1 MAKRKSIE
9 IEGFKHKNPIPAASR
24 VGNMLMTGII
34 TGTDPATGKLA
45 DTLEAQC
52 ANIFHHVRS
61 IMAAAGGST
70 DDIIK
75 MNVWMKD
82 RSNRDV
88 LNAEWVKMFPD
99 AALAARAAYLA
110 DGARGR
116 SAHRVRYHG
125 GVCRVAVT
133 QPPSSS
139 PAKAGDPVN
148 TGDRI
153 AKIALLD
160 APLSRGMTTEVS
172 GYRPCNRATS
182 SGVG

>member
-1 MAKRKSIE
+1 MDKRKSIE
-9 IEGFKHKNPIPAASR
+9 IAGFAHKNPIPAASR

-34 TGTDPATGKLA
+34 AGTDPATGKLA

-61 IMAAAGGST
+61 IMKAAGGST

-99 AALAARAAYLA
+99 AHARPARHTSQTALE
-110 DGARGR
+110 
-116 SAHRVRYHG
+116 G
-125 GVCRVAVT
+125 GQLIVCDVTAVV
-133 QPPSSS
+133 
-139 PAKAGDPVN
+139 D
-148 TGDRI
+148 
-153 AKIALLD
+153 
-160 APLSRGMTTEVS
+160 
-172 GYRPCNRATS
+172 
-182 SGVG
+182 

>member
-1 MAKRKSIE
+1 
-9 IEGFKHKNPIPAASR
+9 
-24 VGNMLMTGII
+24 MLMTGII

-99 AALAARAAYLA
+99 PHSRPARHTSQTALE
-110 DGARGR
+110 
-116 SAHRVRYHG
+116 G
-125 GVCRVAVT
+125 GQLIVCDITAVFT
-133 QPPSSS
+133 
-139 PAKAGDPVN
+139 D
-148 TGDRI
+148 
-153 AKIALLD
+153 
-160 APLSRGMTTEVS
+160 
-172 GYRPCNRATS
+172 
-182 SGVG
+182 